1 MLLETAST
9 KHTEPPEK
17 TAPASP
23 PRLACLSFPKLLSSG
38 DLEGATAC
46 LARKA
51 CLITPDA
58 TAVYSRDRIRPLLAQ
73 LIARGVQIEVEVSNV
88 LPAGDVAF
96 VRERWKIRSDG
107 VEGSDFEQTTCPAM
121 VLHQIEGRWKLAIVA
136 PWGQGNGL
144 IP

>member
-1 MLLETAST
+1 MTPT
-9 KHTEPPEK
+9 NVK
-17 TAPASP
+17 TAAP
-23 PRLACLSFPKLLSSG
+23 PPSSQLACLSFPKLLSSG

-46 LARKA
+46 FARKA

-58 TAVYSRDRIRPLLAQ
+58 TAIYSRDRIRPLLAQ
-73 LIARGVQIEVEVSNV
+73 LIARRVQIEVEVSNV

-96 VRERWKIRSDG
+96 VRERWTIRTDG
-107 VEGSDFEQTTCPAM
+107 VEGSLFEQTTCPAM

-136 PWGQGNGL
+136 PWGRGNGL